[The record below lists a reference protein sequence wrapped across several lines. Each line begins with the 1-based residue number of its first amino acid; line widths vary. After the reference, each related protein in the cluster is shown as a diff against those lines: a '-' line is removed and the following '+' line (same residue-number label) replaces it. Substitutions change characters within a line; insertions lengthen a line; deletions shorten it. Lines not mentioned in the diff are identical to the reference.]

1 MVTFYQD
8 HLIQHDSLK
17 KKNTWLPWWGRGGE
31 GGGGGG
37 GAYFPYISE

>member
-17 KKNTWLPWWGRGGE
+17 KTHGCRGGGGA

-37 GAYFPYISE
+37 WRGRLFSLYI